1 MKNEIK
7 IRKKIQRK
15 IWLQLNLGWLITLSV
30 IFGILILTSIIGSM
44 ISFSYKDFNEKESLE
59 IPFLYYVGDAISEW
73 LQNGPIE
80 SLSTAITSNGLFFI
94 LPLALFFVNLEYKIR
109 NIYIRRTLLITTY
122 EKNIKFIPLIS
133 SLIFLSYAILTF
145 IIIDLIGIA
154 AISANTKYSLTS
166 DFFKNELLGLTKFLM
181 YYIFITGITYIVVD
195 LFRYKMDKK
204 FVQKATNTI
213 LIPVLIFEIL
223 LPIISLFFLS
233 ALLSH
238 TYVEA
243 PLIGYVRKTIINYEF
258 ATVLAVFESIFYVL
272 INPFKIDL
280 VVFAGLI
287 SDAADKNGFNFITP
301 EQADIILWVF
311 RSIYTVGML
320 SYLGYRYF
328 WKSGKYE

>member
-15 IWLQLNLGWLITLSV
+15 IWLQLNLSWLITLSV
-30 IFGILILTSIIGSM
+30 IFGILILASIIGSI
-44 ISFSYKDFNEKESLE
+44 ISFSYKDFNVKESLE
-59 IPFLYYVGDAISEW
+59 IPFLYYVGVAISKW
-73 LQNGPIE
+73 LQNGPIQ

-109 NIYIRRTLLITTY
+109 NTYIRKTLLITTH

-243 PLIGYVRKTIINYEF
+243 PLVGYVEKTIINYEF

-287 SDAADKNGFNFITP
+287 SDAADKNGFNFITQ

>member
-44 ISFSYKDFNEKESLE
+44 ISFSYKDFNKKDSLE
-59 IPFLYYVGDAISEW
+59 IPFLYYVGYAISTW
-73 LQNGPIE
+73 LQNGPIK
-80 SLSTAITSNGLFFI
+80 SLSTTITSNNGLFFI

-109 NIYIRRTLLITTY
+109 NTYIRKTLLITTH

-166 DFFKNELLGLTKFLM
+166 VFFKNELLGLTKFLM
-181 YYIFITGITYIVVD
+181 YYIFITGITYMVVD

-213 LIPVLIFEIL
+213 LIPVLLFEIL
-223 LPIISLFFLS
+223 LPIISLFFRS
-233 ALLSH
+233 ALLSY
-238 TYVEA
+238 TNIEA
-243 PLIGYVRKTIINYEF
+243 PLVGYGRINYEF
-258 ATVLAVFESIFYVL
+258 ATALAVFESIFYVL

-301 EQADIILWVF
+301 EQANIILWVF